1 LVVERSNLFVCVET
15 GRIFPHQCRKVDNW
29 KRRRLLILE
38 KKLEEFGRDFLVL
51 QVKMH
56 YSFD

>member
-1 LVVERSNLFVCVET
+1 
-15 GRIFPHQCRKVDNW
+15 
-29 KRRRLLILE
+29 LILE
-38 KKLEEFGRDFLVL
+38 KKLEEFGKDFLVL